1 MKISIIGSGYVGLV
15 TGACLARADQNV
27 ICLDIDEKKI
37 QDLESGK
44 IPIYEPG
51 LEDLIKEKLENNLL
65 SFSSNI
71 DQAIKN
77 ADAIFIAVGTPTNIE
92 NDGADLSQVFA
103 CAEAIGKNIKNNT
116 VVILKS
122 TVPVGTCD
130 KVEEIIN
137 LANPSIDFDVVSNPE
152 FLREGSAIFDF
163 ENPDRIIVGTKNK
176 NSISTLNSIYK
187 KQIDNNFPI
196 IFTTRRSSEL
206 IKYASNSMLAMRIIF
221 INEIA
226 DLCEKV
232 GADVEDIALGIGL
245 DKRIGPDFLNA
256 GPGFGGSC
264 FPKDARALVE
274 SGENYNAPQNL
285 LKAVIDGNEKRK
297 ENLSKKIISITK
309 DKKNIG
315 VLGVTYKANTD
326 DMREAPSLS
335 IIPDLIDKGFNISIY
350 DPQANKFGIKEFKKA
365 NWENDIYS
373 VVKNSDCLVILTEW
387 NEFKNMDL
395 KKISDIMN
403 KPIIID
409 FRNLFSLDEMEKL
422 KIEYHSIGREAVNF
436 NKETKW
442 KLLKQPF
449 KY

>member
-15 TGACLARADQNV
+15 TGACLARADLNV
-27 ICLDIDEKKI
+27 TCLDIDEKKI

-51 LEDLIKEKLENNLL
+51 LEDLIKEKVENNLL

-71 DQAIKN
+71 DQTIKN

-130 KVEEIIN
+130 KVEKIIN

-176 NSISTLNSIYK
+176 NSISILNSIYK
-187 KQIDNNFPI
+187 KHVDNNFPI

-274 SGENYNAPQNL
+274 SGENFSAPQNL

-297 ENLSKKIISITK
+297 ENLSKKIISIIK

-335 IIPDLIDKGFNISIY
+335 IIPDLINKGFNISIY
-350 DPQANKFGIKEFKKA
+350 DPQANKVGIKEFEKA
-365 NWENDIYS
+365 NWETDIYS
-373 VVKNSDCLVILTEW
+373 VAESSDCLVILTEW
-387 NEFKNMDL
+387 TEFKNMDL
-395 KKISDIMN
+395 KKISDIMG

-409 FRNLFSLDEMEKL
+409 FRNLFPLDEMEKL

-436 NKETKW
+436 NKETK
-442 KLLKQPF
+442 
-449 KY
+449 